1 LGSALENAMPRFFF
15 HIRSNGNG
23 RSCDD
28 LGLDFPS
35 VETACSEALRAAQ
48 GLKGAFAARGED
60 PRDHAIEIENEA
72 GEVVL
77 HLPFSEVFDDL
88 IGVGILRSQEV
99 QGREEV

>member
-1 LGSALENAMPRFFF
+1 MPRFFF
-15 HIRSNGNG
+15 HICSNGNG

-77 HLPFSEVFDDL
+77 HLSFSEIFDDSV
-88 IGVGILRSQEV
+88 GVVIPHSRKIQD
-99 QGREEV
+99 REEA